1 MFDNI
6 NSHFCY
12 SSRLTGSLPT
22 EHFGDCAVELNN
34 VLQLYHYNR
43 WAGHRTL
50 TVTGALAIEDF
61 LRPMG
66 NSFSSVR
73 DTLAHIL
80 SAEWIWLERWQ
91 GRSPK
96 ALFDPAIFPTVQS
109 LASRWE
115 TVERDQMQFI
125 EALTPQRLGEELAY
139 INQKGQRYSYPLW
152 QQLVHVVN
160 HSSYHRGQVT
170 TLLRQLGAEAVSTD
184 FLVYFDEK
192 PKSLR

>member
-1 MFDNI
+1 
-6 NSHFCY
+6 
-12 SSRLTGSLPT
+12 
-22 EHFGDCAVELNN
+22 VVLNN
-34 VLQLYHYNR
+34 IRQLYDYNR

-50 TVTGALAIEDF
+50 TVASTLPSDDF
-61 LRPMG
+61 LRAMG

-80 SAEWIWLERWQ
+80 GAEWIWLERWR

-96 ALFDPAIFPTVQS
+96 ALLDPAAFPTAQS
-109 LASRWE
+109 LESRWE
-115 TVERDQMQFI
+115 TVARDQLQFI
-125 EALTPQRLGEELAY
+125 EALTPQRLSEDLPY

-152 QQLVHVVN
+152 QQLIHVVN

-170 TLLRQLGAEAVSTD
+170 TLLRQLGAQAVSTD

-192 PKSLR
+192 PKSQR